1 MNTNDT
7 NFLIIL
13 SVVKMRCK
21 FIHSSLNDG
30 NHSNNKQSLNGAPLL
45 CDNTAWQQKQML
57 IIHKI

>member
-13 SVVKMRCK
+13 SVIKMTYK

-30 NHSNNKQSLNGAPLL
+30 NHSNNKQSLNGAPL